1 MEPSSLWPELLTKLA
16 KFVDGFLT
24 SATGLLSSSC
34 CAFNLS
40 DISSVSNPDTL
51 FLQVTSMDPPAQSST
66 KTTGSLPPSAFP
78 HDPYPRLSLA
88 APSRITVGS
97 IAAAVVGF
105 SLGATQGGQ
114 TAQLRFRAEH
124 AHKMPDST
132 AGWYLYHKSKNY
144 HVMQGGISEG
154 FRMAARTGIWSF
166 MALSLES
173 TVDRCRGTTDLFST
187 VIASLTVAGGFSLW
201 SKSRCLSDSFLPC
214 DSVSDEAICDAYAFA
229 VQIW

>member
-1 MEPSSLWPELLTKLA
+1 
-16 KFVDGFLT
+16 
-24 SATGLLSSSC
+24 
-34 CAFNLS
+34 
-40 DISSVSNPDTL
+40 
-51 FLQVTSMDPPAQSST
+51 MDPTAKPST
-66 KTTGSLPPSAFP
+66 KVTAGSLPPSAFP
-78 HDPYPRLSLA
+78 HDPYPRLSLP
-88 APSRITVGS
+88 APSRITAGS

-144 HVMQGGISEG
+144 HVMQGGIREG

-187 VIASLTVAGGFSLW
+187 IIASLTVAGGFSLW
-201 SKSRCLSDSFLPC
+201 NRFSFSTAARTAKSGLLFGLVYGGIQDMLGAARGRPLRYVEFVKRSLGFSSSSSSLGSESATTNQQLGRP
-214 DSVSDEAICDAYAFA
+214 VTP
-229 VQIW
+229 

>member
-1 MEPSSLWPELLTKLA
+1 VWDLH
-16 KFVDGFLT
+16 
-24 SATGLLSSSC
+24 
-34 CAFNLS
+34 LS
-40 DISSVSNPDTL
+40 DLELFDEARQICRWLLDLETISILSFSCLASDLRGISNIWIASILGIQTAA
-51 FLQVTSMDPPAQSST
+51 MDPTAKPST
-66 KTTGSLPPSAFP
+66 KVTAGSLPPSAFP
-78 HDPYPRLSLA
+78 HDPYPRLSLP
-88 APSRITVGS
+88 APSRITAGS

-144 HVMQGGISEG
+144 HVMQGGIREG

-187 VIASLTVAGGFSLW
+187 IIASLTVAGGFSLW
-201 SKSRCLSDSFLPC
+201 SK
-214 DSVSDEAICDAYAFA
+214 
-229 VQIW
+229 